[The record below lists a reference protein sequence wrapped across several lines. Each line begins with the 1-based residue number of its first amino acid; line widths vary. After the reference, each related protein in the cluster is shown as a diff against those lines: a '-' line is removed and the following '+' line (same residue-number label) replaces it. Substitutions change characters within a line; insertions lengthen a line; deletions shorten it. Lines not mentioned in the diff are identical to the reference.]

1 MRLAGKSVKI
11 DAVKEAEAADGII
24 VRLHEYRGA
33 RTSVQLSSDY
43 RIDDANIVNLLEET
57 MELCTFVGED
67 GQKITL
73 SFRPF
78 EIKTVKLSLKS

>member
-57 MELCTFVGED
+57 MEPCTFVGED

-78 EIKTVKLSLKS
+78 EIKTVKLGLKS